1 MERILKRYINQET
14 GAVCIK
20 RLVVKEV
27 NGLFRVYQETD
38 RGYGEGFVGTPV
50 PSIKPYKTQKGAE
63 KALQAWQSPQYRMS
77 LVEGLMQE
85 GKI

>member
-1 MERILKRYINQET
+1 MERILNHYINQET

-20 RLVVKEV
+20 RLVVKEI
-27 NGLFRVYQETD
+27 NGLFRVCQEID
-38 RGYGEGFVGTPV
+38 RGYGDGFVSTFV
-50 PSIKPYKTQKGAE
+50 PSIKPYKTLKGAE
-63 KALQAWQSPQYRMS
+63 KAMMQWQAPQYRMS

>member
-1 MERILKRYINQET
+1 MERILNRYINQET

-27 NGLFRVYQETD
+27 NGMFRVCQETN
-38 RGYGEGFVGTPV
+38 RGYGDGFVSTFV
-50 PSIKPYKTQKGAE
+50 PSIKAYKTLKGAE
-63 KALQAWQSPQYRMS
+63 KAMMQWQAPQYRMT